1 MGAKIKIR
9 GKEYPCRQTMGALL
23 RYKRETGQDIS
34 KLESSDA
41 SGMVIFLWCCVVS
54 ASKADGVEFNLSLE
68 EFADSCELETL
79 NSFTDQMAKE
89 AGESKKKVKVSPSQ
103 K

>member
-1 MGAKIKIR
+1 MGAIV
-9 GKEYPCRQTMGALL
+9 
-23 RYKRETGQDIS
+23 RYKRATGQDIS

-54 ASKADGVEFNLSLE
+54 ASKADGVEFNMGLE
-68 EFADSCELETL
+68 EFADCCEIQTL
-79 NSFTDQMAKE
+79 NDFSEQMAKE
-89 AGESKKKVKVSPSQ
+89 AEGRKKKVKVSQSQ

>member
-1 MGAKIKIR
+1 MGAKIKIK

-34 KLESSDA
+34 KLESSDT

-54 ASKADGVEFNLSLE
+54 ASKADGVEFNMTLE
-68 EFADSCELETL
+68 EFADSCEVETL
-79 NSFTDQMAKE
+79 NNFTDQMAK
-89 AGESKKKVKVSPSQ
+89 ASGKKKVKANQLQ